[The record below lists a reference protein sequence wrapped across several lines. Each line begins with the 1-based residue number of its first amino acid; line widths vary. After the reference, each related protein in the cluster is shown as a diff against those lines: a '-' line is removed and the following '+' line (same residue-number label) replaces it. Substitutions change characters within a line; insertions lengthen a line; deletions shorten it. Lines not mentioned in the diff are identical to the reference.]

1 MINELVSGTVNRV
14 MGVPRAVIRGVLSEA
29 IEFLTE
35 EVDLTEVLLAA
46 VDLDRVLREVN
57 LQAVVE
63 RLDLN
68 ALLETVD
75 LQKVLDGIDLG
86 PILARLDL
94 NPVLAKLDLN
104 PVLAKLDI
112 DAVVAGVDLN
122 KAVGSIDLDEVLANV
137 DLVVVGNRVI
147 DGVDLSSIVRDA
159 SSTVT
164 TEMISDVRTSSERA
178 DDAVEGFVN
187 RVLRRKSDDD

>member
-1 MINELVSGTVNRV
+1 MITDLVSGAVNRV
-14 MGVPRAVIRGVLSEA
+14 LDVPRAVIRGVLSEA
-29 IEFLTE
+29 IAFLTE
-35 EVDLTEVLLAA
+35 EIDLTEVLLAA
-46 VDLDRVLREVN
+46 VDLDRVLGEVN

-68 ALLETVD
+68 AVIDTID
-75 LQKVLDGIDLG
+75 LQKVLDGIDLT
-86 PILARLDL
+86 PILDRLDL
-94 NPVLAKLDLN
+94 NPVLAR
-104 PVLAKLDI
+104 LDI
-112 DAVVAGVDLN
+112 DAVVDGVDLD
-122 KAVGSIDLDEVLANV
+122 KAVRRIDLDAVLAGV

-147 DGVDLSSIVRDA
+147 NGVDLSSIVRDA

-187 RVLRRKSDDD
+187 RVFRRKSDDD